1 VKCTIQNIFDEVEHV
16 FSKQKALARSV
27 KMYLCPRY
35 TGQRLKDIDR
45 HFDIGESGVSQ
56 ASRRVIQKKKEDKQF
71 IKRIEK
77 IEKKISS
84 K

>member
-1 VKCTIQNIFDEVEHV
+1 
-16 FSKQKALARSV
+16 
-27 KMYLCPRY
+27 MYLCQRY
-35 TGQRLKDIDR
+35 TGQRLKDIGR

-56 ASRRVIQKKKEDKQF
+56 ASRRIIQKKKEDKQF
-71 IKRIEK
+71 KKRIEK

>member
-1 VKCTIQNIFDEVEHV
+1 
-16 FSKQKALARSV
+16 
-27 KMYLCPRY
+27 MYLCPRY
-35 TGQRLKDIDR
+35 TGQRLKDIGR